1 MLNLLFISNS
11 PRVHPV
17 QEILQPLIKA
27 KIDVVA
33 DFDHG
38 LKDVF
43 EKRPAT
49 VIIQEQIA
57 GVTGESVARHI
68 QLLLGNGAPK
78 FILLHEGN
86 TKIKPVPGLFEH
98 IIDLNQP
105 ASAMAVELELM

>member
-1 MLNLLFISNS
+1 MLNLLIISNS
-11 PRVHPV
+11 PKAL
-17 QEILQPLIKA
+17 QIQKFIQPLIKA
-27 KIDVVA
+27 KIDVVG

-68 QLLLGNGAPK
+68 QMLLGASAPT
-78 FILLHEGN
+78 FILLHKGN
-86 TKIKPVPGLFEH
+86 GKAR
-98 IIDLNQP
+98 
-105 ASAMAVELELM
+105 ASNNRV